1 MGRTVNIVDNG
12 GIPFRVHLSSAGRGA
27 ATISALVPGSG
38 SGSDSGSGS
47 GPASYAEWGT
57 IAYTRARIGLCP
69 TEQSRSPSPSSW
81 WHNGNSLLL
90 HTGDRADGE
99 PWPLVYIGPSIKSFV
114 PRPNDTIVAFVS
126 PMGNSAVPY
135 PYAIGR
141 THTYL
146 VEEAVCIDNATLV
159 RVMASAPRTLDPYE
173 VLYGYDLTRAR
184 SDEAGEAEQSEAPR
198 KFGSERQRMRGLRR
212 NRAALAMPMRVLVP
226 RSE

>member
-1 MGRTVNIVDNG
+1 MGRTVRVVDNG

-27 ATISALVPGSG
+27 SQGHATISALVPH
-38 SGSDSGSGS
+38 SGS

-57 IAYTRARIGLCP
+57 VAYTRARIGLCP
-69 TEQSRSPSPSSW
+69 TERWSSGAW
-81 WHNGNSLLL
+81 WNNGNSVLL
-90 HTGDRADGE
+90 HTSDRADG
-99 PWPLVYIGPSIKSFV
+99 PLVYIGTSIKSFV

-146 VEEAVCIDNATLV
+146 MEEAVCIDNATLV
-159 RVMASAPRTLDPYE
+159 RVMASAQRALNPYE
-173 VLYGYDLTRAR
+173 VLYGYDLTCSRH
-184 SDEAGEAEQSEAPR
+184 DEVEHGEAPR
-198 KFGSERQRMRGLRR
+198 KFESARQRMRVKDR
-212 NRAALAMPMRVLVP
+212 NRAALAIPMHVLVP

>member
-1 MGRTVNIVDNG
+1 MGRTVSIVDNG
-12 GIPFRVHLSSAGRGA
+12 GIPFRVHLSSAGSGA

-38 SGSDSGSGS
+38 A

-57 IAYTRARIGLCP
+57 VPYTRARIGLCP
-69 TEQSRSPSPSSW
+69 TEQSRSPSGGARAW
-81 WHNGNSLLL
+81 WHGGNSLLL
-90 HTGDRADGE
+90 HTSDGA
-99 PWPLVYIGPSIKSFV
+99 PGAPGPLVYIGTSIRSFA

-159 RVMASAPRTLDPYE
+159 RVMASAPRALGPYE
-173 VLYGYDLTRAR
+173 VLYGYDLTR
-184 SDEAGEAEQSEAPR
+184 EAPR
-198 KFGSERQRMRGLRR
+198 KFDSERQRMRGKNR

-226 RSE
+226 RAMLTRSIPSE

>member
-1 MGRTVNIVDNG
+1 MGRTVSVVDNG
-12 GIPFRVHLSSAGRGA
+12 GIPFLVHLSSAGARQGH
-27 ATISALVPGSG
+27 ATISALV
-38 SGSDSGSGS
+38 

-57 IAYTRARIGLCP
+57 VAYTRARIGLCP
-69 TEQSRSPSPSSW
+69 SERGSSPAW
-81 WHNGNSLLL
+81 WHKGNSVLL
-90 HTGDRADGE
+90 HTSDRADGG
-99 PWPLVYIGPSIKSFV
+99 PGPLVYIGQSIQSFV

-159 RVMASAPRTLDPYE
+159 RVMASAPRALNPYE
-173 VLYGYDLTRAR
+173 VLYGYDLTRAQP
-184 SDEAGEAEQSEAPR
+184 DGAAPR
-198 KFGSERQRMRGLRR
+198 KLSDRQRTRGMAR
-212 NRAALAMPMRVLVP
+212 NRAALEMPMRVLLP

>member
-27 ATISALVPGSG
+27 ATISALVPGSR
-38 SGSDSGSGS
+38 SDSGS

-69 TEQSRSPSPSSW
+69 TEQSRSPSRSRGSW

-99 PWPLVYIGPSIKSFV
+99 PGPLVYIGPSIKSFV

-184 SDEAGEAEQSEAPR
+184 SGEAGEAEQSEAPR